1 MRTTLPWPTLVVED
15 QLLFR
20 DLLVKL
26 VAADARFHCVGL
38 ASDAVA
44 GLDLCR
50 QHQPHLILLD
60 LNLPGMSGLE
70 LARRL
75 RTLCPEARILA
86 LTAREDDSAIADVFE
101 LGLAGYVEKNQPIE
115 VLEEAMLAVAQGRT
129 YFTSTFAAAR
139 RRMAR
144 DPNALGKVLSGRERE
159 ILRLVGNGHSGPQI
173 ARTLGLSPRTVG
185 NHRYRL
191 MKKLRL
197 KNAAEVVAFALR
209 NDP

>member
-1 MRTTLPWPTLVVED
+1 MSSWPTLVIED

-26 VAADARFHCVGL
+26 IAGDNRYRCVGV
-38 ASDAVA
+38 AGDAVA
-44 GLDLCR
+44 GLELCR
-50 QHQPHLILLD
+50 QLQPHLILLD

-75 RTLCPEARILA
+75 RDGCATARILA
-86 LTAREDDSAIADVFE
+86 LTSRQDESAITGIFE
-101 LGLAGYVEKNQPIE
+101 LGLPGYVEKSQPIE

-129 YFTSTFAAAR
+129 YFTPTFAAVR

-144 DPNALGKVLSGRERE
+144 DPDAISKVLSARERE
-159 ILRLVGNGHSGPQI
+159 ILRLVGCGHSGPQI

-197 KNAAEVVAFALR
+197 RSTAEVVAFALR
-209 NDP
+209 ASE